1 MLMDPGNTGVA
12 RDGLVNFAA
21 NARPSL
27 AATMD
32 FAEWILLTAFA
43 IPVGPDYYAKHVR
56 TWTISVQLFLV
67 LQHSTRSDL
76 SNVLAGPPEKV

>member
-1 MLMDPGNTGVA
+1 MQVTTYSLYQNPNFAYSETNVMLMDPGNTGVA
-12 RDGLVNFAA
+12 RDGLVNFAT

-32 FAEWILLTAFA
+32 FAERILSTAFA

-56 TWTISVQLFLV
+56 T
-67 LQHSTRSDL
+67 
-76 SNVLAGPPEKV
+76 

>member
-1 MLMDPGNTGVA
+1 MQVTTYSLYQNPNFAYSETNVMLMDPGNTGVA

-32 FAEWILLTAFA
+32 FAE
-43 IPVGPDYYAKHVR
+43 
-56 TWTISVQLFLV
+56 
-67 LQHSTRSDL
+67 
-76 SNVLAGPPEKV
+76 

>member
-1 MLMDPGNTGVA
+1 MDAGNTGVA
-12 RDGLVNFAA
+12 RDGLVNFAT

-32 FAEWILLTAFA
+32 FAERILSTAFA

-56 TWTISVQLFLV
+56 T
-67 LQHSTRSDL
+67 
-76 SNVLAGPPEKV
+76 